1 MDFEK
6 PQDYVEALKR
16 LEGFPLMGMEVRDGS
31 LFFTSLSSHVALHL
45 RNKAKEWGDRVYVM
59 AENGRAVELFFNAEE
74 GENEDGED
82 D

>member
-16 LEGFPLMGMEVRDGS
+16 LEGFPLMGMEI
-31 LFFTSLSSHVALHL
+31 
-45 RNKAKEWGDRVYVM
+45 
-59 AENGRAVELFFNAEE
+59 
-74 GENEDGED
+74 EDID